1 MSPIQKIIKYFAL
14 ALAFLIIYSIIFGIY
29 NSVIEI
35 NKSINNNQDETTP
48 ITKVIELSN
57 NIKTID
63 INLTS
68 TNLTIKKGT
77 TFKIKSSTKNIKVEE
92 KANKLIIKETSKNL
106 FAKKSS
112 NIEIELSDDYA
123 FNTTN
128 IDIGAGK
135 LTIEHLLTH
144 DLNLDLGAGYTKI
157 SNLQASN
164 KAKISTGAGAII
176 INSSRLNNLDL
187 DTGVGK
193 TEITSYIKGKSKI
206 DIGVGDTII
215 NLLGSNNDYT
225 LKIDTS
231 IGTVKVNNK
240 EIKNDTIYGEGPNY
254 IDIDGGIGKLK
265 VNLDS

>member
-92 KANKLIIKETSKNL
+92 K
-106 FAKKSS
+106 KK
-112 NIEIELSDDYA
+112 
-123 FNTTN
+123 
-128 IDIGAGK
+128 
-135 LTIEHLLTH
+135 
-144 DLNLDLGAGYTKI
+144 
-157 SNLQASN
+157 
-164 KAKISTGAGAII
+164 
-176 INSSRLNNLDL
+176 
-187 DTGVGK
+187 
-193 TEITSYIKGKSKI
+193 
-206 DIGVGDTII
+206 
-215 NLLGSNNDYT
+215 
-225 LKIDTS
+225 
-231 IGTVKVNNK
+231 
-240 EIKNDTIYGEGPNY
+240 
-254 IDIDGGIGKLK
+254 
-265 VNLDS
+265 